1 MISPGVVCY
10 KIAGREAGQKVVVLS
25 VKGNLAEV
33 VGLRKK
39 RKVSI
44 VHLEATGEKLDPK
57 MKEEDILKK
66 LNYKRKVRKPKAKKK

>member
-1 MISPGVVCY
+1 MISPGLVCY
-10 KIAGREAGQKVVVLS
+10 KIAGRDAGQKVVVIS
-25 VKGNLAEV
+25 MKGNFAEV

-44 VHLEATGEKLDPK
+44 RHLEPTKEKLDPK

-66 LNYKRKVRKPKAKKK
+66 LKYKRKVRKKKVKKK